1 MMKAILVADDQSLS
15 WSDTETPQVD
25 AGEVLISVK
34 ATAINRADLLQRQGG
49 YPPPPGASPILGLE
63 CAGDVIE
70 VGANVDGFQA
80 GDRVCAL
87 LAGGGYA
94 EVASA
99 PAGSVLP
106 IPDGLDYEQ
115 AASLP
120 EVYAT
125 AWINLYMEAGMVAG
139 ERAILHAGASGV
151 GTAGVQLCR
160 VFGQT
165 SFVTAGE
172 AEKIERCVAL
182 GASGGY
188 KRHEGSF
195 LEAAQTFAD
204 GQGID
209 VILDPVGG
217 QYLSDNLVLL
227 GTGGR
232 LVLIGLMG
240 GPKAE
245 INLAVLMGKRAR
257 VIGSTLR
264 SRPNA
269 EKAEVMSQLEQHVW
283 PKISSGDIAPI
294 IDSVFPI
301 QDTDGAHRRM
311 ASNESFGKIVL
322 TV

>member
-1 MMKAILVADDQSLS
+1 MKAILVADDQSLS
-15 WSDTETPQVD
+15 WSDTETPRVG

-49 YPPPPGASPILGLE
+49 YPPPQGASPILGLE

-70 VGANVDGFQA
+70 VGESVDRFQA

-94 EVASA
+94 EVACA
-99 PAGSVLP
+99 PVGSVLP

-151 GTAGVQLCR
+151 GTAGIQLCR
-160 VFGQT
+160 AFGQT
-165 SFVTAGE
+165 SFVTAGG
-172 AEKIERCVAL
+172 AEKIERCIAL
-182 GASGGY
+182 GASGGHN
-188 KRHEGSF
+188 RHEGSF

-217 QYLSDNLVLL
+217 QYLADNLVLL
-227 GTGGR
+227 GSGGR

-240 GPKAE
+240 GPKAD
-245 INLAVLMGKRAR
+245 INLALLMGKRAR

-264 SRPNA
+264 ARPNA
-269 EKAEVMSQLEQHVW
+269 EKADVMSQLEQHVW
-283 PKISSGDIAPI
+283 PKISSDEIAPI

-301 QDTDGAHRRM
+301 QDTDDAHRRM